1 MTLSVGEPLIALL
14 NCDPKEPDIWYP
26 QYARPMPPT
35 KSTMLMIFIVGFEF
49 LPILISG
56 FVLLADFEKL

>member
-1 MTLSVGEPLIALL
+1 
-14 NCDPKEPDIWYP
+14 
-26 QYARPMPPT
+26 MPPT